1 MIWEQKDKIIAAG
14 SVLAVLVCAGA
25 YVAWKGHQKT
35 VAEQRI
41 AQLQFQ
47 GSQLEGQLVERLST
61 IELMT
66 DKAHEREVEIDA
78 LRKKIANLPKP
89 KPPVPLPPIPEA
101 QMAYFKGYNLDPMVV
116 PGVIGALAFPA
127 PNLQIISSALQDS
140 SNLPGVSVELSN
152 TKLLVQELDGL
163 GRMKDV
169 QYQQAQKIQDTL
181 KSTIVNKTEEV
192 KQYQIQIVATE
203 KKTKVE
209 KVLWGLAGVG
219 LGVLVRSR

>member
-14 SVLAVLVCAGA
+14 TVIGVVCCMGA
-25 YVAWKGHQKT
+25 YVAWKGHQKAK
-35 VAEQRI
+35 AEQTILDLQVDGNRLEGELAERI
-41 AQLQFQ
+41 VTIGTL
-47 GSQLEGQLVERLST
+47 GSQVK
-61 IELMT
+61 
-66 DKAHEREVEIDA
+66 DKEAEIDI

>member
-14 SVLAVLVCAGA
+14 TVIGVVCCMGA
-25 YVAWKGHQKT
+25 YVAWKGHQKAK
-35 VAEQRI
+35 AEQTILDLQVTGNRLEGELAERI
-41 AQLQFQ
+41 VTIGTL
-47 GSQLEGQLVERLST
+47 GSQVK
-61 IELMT
+61 
-66 DKAHEREVEIDA
+66 DKEAEIDI

-127 PNLQIISSALQDS
+127 PNLQIISNALQDS
-140 SNLPGVSVELSN
+140 SNLPGVSKQLSD
-152 TKLLVQELDGL
+152 TQLLVQELDGL

-181 KSTIVNKTEEV
+181 KETIKIKSGEIT
-192 KQYQIQIVATE
+192 QYQIQIIATE

-209 KVLWGLAGVG
+209 KVLWGLAGIGV
-219 LGVLVRSR
+219 GVLVRSR

>member
-14 SVLAVLVCAGA
+14 TVIGVVCCMGA
-25 YVAWKGHQKT
+25 YVAWKGHQKAK
-35 VAEQRI
+35 AEQTILDLQVTGNRLEGELAERI
-41 AQLQFQ
+41 VTIGTL
-47 GSQLEGQLVERLST
+47 GSQVK
-61 IELMT
+61 
-66 DKAHEREVEIDA
+66 DKEAEIDI

-169 QYQQAQKIQDTL
+169 QYQQSQKIQDTL

>member
-14 SVLAVLVCAGA
+14 TVIGVVCCMGA
-25 YVAWKGHQKT
+25 YVAWKGHQKAK
-35 VAEQRI
+35 AEQTILDLQVTGNRLEGELAERI
-41 AQLQFQ
+41 VTIGTL
-47 GSQLEGQLVERLST
+47 GSQVK
-61 IELMT
+61 
-66 DKAHEREVEIDA
+66 DKEAEIDI
-78 LRKKIANLPKP
+78 LRKKITNIPKP